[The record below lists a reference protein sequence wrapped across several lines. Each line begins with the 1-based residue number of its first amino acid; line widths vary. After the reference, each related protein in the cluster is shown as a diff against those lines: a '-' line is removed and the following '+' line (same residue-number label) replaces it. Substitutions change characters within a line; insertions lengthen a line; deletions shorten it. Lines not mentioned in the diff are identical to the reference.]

1 MPEQPIAKKR
11 GFMNTEVDEL
21 EDELRPEYDF
31 SNMAGGVRGKY
42 VERYRTGTNVVLLD
56 PDVAKAFP
64 TNASVNEALRLLLQ
78 IAQRQ
83 QPEQTRLERTDSL
96 LK

>member
-1 MPEQPIAKKR
+1 MKK
-11 GFMNTEVDEL
+11 GVDEL

-31 SNMAGGVRGKY
+31 SKMMGGVRGKY
-42 VERYRTGTNVVLLD
+42 VERYRAGTNLVLLD

-64 TNASVNEALRLLLQ
+64 TDASVNEALRLLLQ

-83 QPEQTRLERTDSL
+83 QPNINPVGAD
-96 LK
+96 